1 MWVIKA
7 GGVDHRR
14 CQVQNRDL
22 QQLVDEGLL
31 VHHVCHIWH
40 IELMKLWAVLQ
51 HNVSNL
57 SDQHALSQSH
67 FQIHEKPG
75 RRRRSSVLT
84 STQSVGKKIYIY
96 ILEVLYVELS
106 LFTGCHDA
114 TNVGKQNV
122 MLHFRKGPF
131 QWRRC
136 MKMTDSNSK
145 APQVRRLRTD
155 QLEHRLQMSKIRVSK
170 TITFP
175 PFGLCLFR
183 LI

>member
-1 MWVIKA
+1 MTSGPVFDTLGHPQASWVNTESLCSAALKKNKMREWMWVIKA

-84 STQSVGKKIYIY
+84 STHSVKKNIRGTVCGA
-96 ILEVLYVELS
+96 LTFHWLPWRDERWK
-106 LFTGCHDA
+106 TKCDA
-114 TNVGKQNV
+114 
-122 MLHFRKGPF
+122 PF
-131 QWRRC
+131 
-136 MKMTDSNSK
+136 
-145 APQVRRLRTD
+145 
-155 QLEHRLQMSKIRVSK
+155 
-170 TITFP
+170 
-175 PFGLCLFR
+175 
-183 LI
+183 